1 MARFHIGRDNWFLVI
16 PAAILGLV
24 TLYTLNQMYRA
35 GDIRRSIEVVTT
47 FEAAGRPPLEVFI
60 AAAEG
65 DLTCTA
71 EVLSSFYG
79 TLDVHCV
86 PRNTGINYRWR
97 VHVGQRAFAPI
108 NGGTKALMRRYAPE
122 IFTYG
127 SDAEENDDR

>member
-24 TLYTLNQMYRA
+24 TLYTLNRMYRA

-47 FEAAGRPPLEVFI
+47 FEAAGRPPLEEFI
-60 AAAEG
+60 VAAEG

-86 PRNTGINYRWR
+86 PRDTGINYRWR

-108 NGGTKALMRRYAPE
+108 NGGTKALMRCYAPE
-122 IFTYG
+122 IFAED

>member
-16 PAAILGLV
+16 PMAILGLA
-24 TLYTLNQMYRA
+24 TLYTLNRMYRA
-35 GDIRRSIEVVTT
+35 GDIRRSIEVVTS
-47 FEAAGRPPLEVFI
+47 FEAGGQPRLGEFI
-60 AAAEG
+60 ADDEG
-65 DLTCTA
+65 ELSCTA

-86 PRNTGINYRWR
+86 PRDTGINYRWR

-122 IFTYG
+122 IFAAD
-127 SDAEENDDR
+127 SDEEGRDGR